1 MLSVFHPW
9 LINLVPPVAGAKVA
23 LTVRSLWRLVNAPH
37 RTLAAG
43 YAILLEQ
50 FSDGASLGR
59 RMEEKQFYLSPDFA
73 GRMAAIDIGTNSIR
87 LMVAEPLR
95 GGNYRILDEEKEPAR
110 LGASLAKTG
119 RLDPLAIDKA
129 LAALRRMKQI
139 AEGFQVT
146 QIRTIATCA
155 VREAKNGPEFVRRA
169 REELGID
176 IEVITA
182 KQEALFA
189 FLSVSRSFDL
199 TGKPTAVA
207 DIGGGS
213 TEIVLALG
221 NFVEGIY
228 TTQLGAVRLSEI
240 YGNGAAMAGED
251 FSRLVEH
258 IDRHLRKHTKNLVF
272 VPHMLYGSGG
282 TFTSLASMAM
292 AQKGQHGLT
301 VRGYQ
306 VTRAELRHLLDRV
319 RKMPLKDRAS
329 IPGLSADRADI
340 IVAGLAIV
348 DRIMDRFKINVLQVH
363 NRGVRDGL
371 LLTMIDEQQGP
382 PREQA
387 IDRDAAIDRLAVAC
401 GGEVA
406 HGKHTAKMASEI
418 FAQLAEAFKLDPAD
432 RPLLEA
438 AARLQ
443 DVGYLINYDRHH
455 KHSYHL
461 ILHSRLE
468 GFSPKDLE
476 IVANVARYHRG
487 ADPKRKHE
495 NFRQLSVH
503 DQERIKRLSAILRI
517 AGGTDRTNTQQVQG
531 IKVNVRDGEVEF
543 RLVSPQCPEVDI
555 WGARRRADLFEKV
568 FGTKLTVNWDSAMES
583 NGQESRSVSKKGKI
597 AN

>member
-1 MLSVFHPW
+1 MEEITTGRES
-9 LINLVPPVAGAKVA
+9 
-23 LTVRSLWRLVNAPH
+23 
-37 RTLAAG
+37 
-43 YAILLEQ
+43 
-50 FSDGASLGR
+50 R
-59 RMEEKQFYLSPDFA
+59 RMEEKQFFLSPDIA

-95 GGNYRILDEEKEPAR
+95 GGNYRILDEEKEAVR
-110 LGASLAKTG
+110 LGAALAKSG
-119 RLDPLAIDKA
+119 RLDPLAMDKT

-155 VREAKNGPEFVRRA
+155 VREADNGPEFVRRA
-169 REELGID
+169 REEIGID
-176 IEVITA
+176 IEVVSA

-213 TEIVLALG
+213 TEIVLAMG
-221 NFVEGIY
+221 NFIEAIY

-240 YGNGAAMAGED
+240 YGNGTGMAGEEYE
-251 FSRLVEH
+251 RLVEG

-282 TFTSLASMAM
+282 TFTSLASMVM
-292 AQKGQHGLT
+292 AQKGQHGLS

-319 RKMPLKDRAS
+319 RKMPLKDRAGVA
-329 IPGLSADRADI
+329 GLSADRADI

-348 DRIMDRFKINVLQVH
+348 DRIMDRFHVNVLQVH

-387 IDRDAAIDRLAVAC
+387 IDRDGAIDRLALAC

-406 HGKHTAKMASEI
+406 HGKHTAKMSGEI
-418 FAQLAEAFKLDPAD
+418 FSQLAERFKLDPSD

-443 DVGYLINYDRHH
+443 DVGYLINYDQHH

-461 ILHSRLE
+461 ILNSRLE
-468 GFSPKDLE
+468 GFSPKELE

-487 ADPKRKHE
+487 ANPKRRHE
-495 NFRQLSVH
+495 NFRSLSEY
-503 DQERIKRLSAILRI
+503 DQQRVRRLAAILRV
-517 AGGTDRTNTQQVQG
+517 AGGTDRTNTQQVQKA
-531 IKVNVRDGEVEF
+531 KVAIHDGEVEL
-543 RLVSPQCPEVDI
+543 RLVSPQCPDVDI
-555 WGARRRADLFEKV
+555 WGARRRAALFEKV
-568 FGTKLTVNWDSAMES
+568 FDTTLTVDWDAAAES
-583 NGQESRSVSKKGKI
+583 NGKKGHPASRDERSTKSV
-597 AN
+597 